1 MQLAEMERLHFSCDL
16 HDGLLQDLIAARM
29 AVETLR
35 IQWKT
40 LSPSDVILQL
50 ALLETR
56 LRNAVHEGRHWIG
69 RLRGQSEAADA
80 SLDIMLHHMLT
91 AVRAEWPKHLII
103 FDIDP
108 DAKSIEFDRATK
120 FSILRIAHESIRNAA
135 RHSGVDQILVSIDRN
150 ESNGTWQMEVVD
162 QGKGFDVESLP
173 EDHYGVLGMRLR
185 AKLLGAELS
194 IHSTPGKG
202 TQVRLS
208 VPLAIKR

>member
-1 MQLAEMERLHFSCDL
+1 
-16 HDGLLQDLIAARM
+16 
-29 AVETLR
+29 
-35 IQWKT
+35 
-40 LSPSDVILQL
+40 
-50 ALLETR
+50 
-56 LRNAVHEGRHWIG
+56 
-69 RLRGQSEAADA
+69 
-80 SLDIMLHHMLT
+80 MLHHMLT

-103 FDIDP
+103 LDVDP

-150 ESNGTWQMEVVD
+150 EPRGDWQMEVVD

-173 EDHYGVLGMRLR
+173 EDHYGVLGCELR

-208 VPLAIKR
+208 VLSQSKGNGSQRFTTLAGARREPSSRSTPPLQL